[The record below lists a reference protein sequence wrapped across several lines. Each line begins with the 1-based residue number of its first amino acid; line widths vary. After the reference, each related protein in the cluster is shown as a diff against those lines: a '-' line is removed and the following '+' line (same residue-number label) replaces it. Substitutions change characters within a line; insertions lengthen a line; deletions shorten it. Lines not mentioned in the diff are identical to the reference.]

1 MTRVR
6 MNRRRG
12 DFDHLWLL
20 TFADLMVQL
29 MVFFVL
35 AWSLKG
41 SGREGQVGELLR
53 SLQKALKAL
62 PQTAQADPQAPPPT
76 EGVLEGLRG
85 LDPNR
90 AADLE
95 KLMTDLQ
102 ATDGPEEG
110 RRLRLVTFRGSLLF
124 QEGSAVVDPVF
135 LPTLERMAALAAE
148 YPGFQL
154 VCQGHAAP
162 GERGRNGTDPLELS
176 AQRAAAAVRFLA
188 GRGVEARTLT
198 IEARGDTEVDGD
210 PRSPEGRALTRQVKF
225 RFQRFAER

>member
-35 AWSLKG
+35 AWSMKG
-41 SGREGQVGELLR
+41 DGKRDQLNELIR
-53 SLQKALKAL
+53 SLQKALRAN
-62 PQTAQADPQAPPPT
+62 PQTVQTDPKGPPPM
-76 EGVLEGLRG
+76 EGILDGLKG
-85 LDPNR
+85 IDPSR

-110 RRLRLVTFRGSLLF
+110 RRLRLVSFRGSLLF
-124 QEGSAVVDPVF
+124 REGSATVDPVF
-135 LPTLERMAALAAE
+135 LPLMERMAALTKE

-162 GERGRNGTDPLELS
+162 DEKGKGGADPLELS

-188 GRGVEARTLT
+188 SRDIDPRTLT
-198 IEARGDTEVDGD
+198 IEARGDSEVDGD
-210 PRSPEGRALTRQVKF
+210 PRSPEGRALNRQVKF